1 MCEMD
6 PVDRDIDL
14 CHFPNMASTPSAVE
28 PGREAPSRPESTAEP
43 PAPLYPDLVGVAP
56 PSPAGPIDAA
66 EAATLAT
73 PPDIPLPQ
81 LSQTMRFSIRQ
92 IEFVFRYR
100 REVGEDFRVGRG

>member
-1 MCEMD
+1 MA

-14 CHFPNMASTPSAVE
+14 CHFPAMASTPSAVE
-28 PGREAPSRPESTAEP
+28 SGREAPSQTERATEA
-43 PAPLYPDLVGVAP
+43 PAPLYPELVGVAP

-66 EAATLAT
+66 EASTLAT
-73 PPDIPLPQ
+73 PPDIPPPT

-100 REVGEDFRVGRG
+100 RELGET